1 MLSTVQSSAQA
12 APLTV
17 PFVTASWVASSAAV
31 SAKEKESPAVR
42 ARPVSV
48 LLPCGVAETAEA
60 AYVLVNR
67 TGFEPSAGISTLVRV
82 PASFL

>member
-1 MLSTVQSSAQA
+1 MLSAVQLLAQT

-17 PFVTASWVASSAAV
+17 PFVTASWVVSSAAV